1 MLNPR
6 TQWDDRWV
14 FLVMEY
20 CGGGDLDRY
29 LRQYG
34 PLAEPLALAC
44 MQQLGTWRGGSLDH
58 GRAWAGS

>member
-1 MLNPR
+1 
-6 TQWDDRWV
+6 
-14 FLVMEY
+14 MEY